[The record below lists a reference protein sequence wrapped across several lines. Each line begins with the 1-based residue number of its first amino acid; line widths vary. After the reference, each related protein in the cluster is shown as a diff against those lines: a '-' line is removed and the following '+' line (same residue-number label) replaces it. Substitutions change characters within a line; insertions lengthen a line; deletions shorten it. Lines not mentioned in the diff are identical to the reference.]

1 MSRRTKMM
9 AESFCSAN
17 TIRMVIL
24 TEVRGRISTSHRS
37 KPTTTRITSQST
49 PRKTCSRWRGRQT
62 TCSIGTASCTM
73 ILISRR
79 RSTSLTQTLQTALAA
94 AGSSRKVSHIFK
106 GKLFNSIQNLKGQ
119 RNVLKLCSGGPGD
132 PTILP
137 IPTIPAAADPRT
149 NP

>member
-1 MSRRTKMM
+1 MM

-37 KPTTTRITSQST
+37 KPTTIPIISQST
-49 PRKTCSRWRGRQT
+49 PRRTCSRWRGRQT

-73 ILISRR
+73 ILISRH

-94 AGSSRKVSHIFK
+94 AGSSRKVSNIFK
-106 GKLFNSIQNLKGQ
+106 GKSFNYIQNLKGE
-119 RNVLKLCSGGPGD
+119 RNFLRLCSGGPGD
-132 PTILP
+132 PITLT
-137 IPTIPAAADPRT
+137 IPTTLAAANT
-149 NP
+149 